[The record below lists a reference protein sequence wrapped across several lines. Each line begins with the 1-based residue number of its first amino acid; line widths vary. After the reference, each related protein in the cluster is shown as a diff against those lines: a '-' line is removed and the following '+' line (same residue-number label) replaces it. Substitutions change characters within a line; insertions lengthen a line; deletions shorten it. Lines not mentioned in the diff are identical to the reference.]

1 MGNTTVTP
9 KKEVWQ
15 PKFIKWLCKTGN
27 VTASCLK
34 AKISRRHAYATR
46 KEDPLFAE
54 AWDEALGIATEL
66 LEEEAR
72 RRAQDGV
79 LEPVYQDGKLAGKVR
94 KYSDTLLIFLLKAH
108 KPDKYR
114 ENHHHKHVGANDG
127 PIEIEL
133 DDTERSARI
142 ASLLDAA
149 RERRDRSLAEN
160 GQGDLEATTG
170 AAS

>member
-1 MGNTTVTP
+1 MRDATKTP

-27 VTASCLK
+27 VTASCIK
-34 AKISRRHAYATR
+34 ARISRGHAYEVR
-46 KEDPLFAE
+46 KEDPAFAA
-54 AWDEALGIATEL
+54 AWDESLIIATEG

-79 LEPVYQDGKLAGKVR
+79 LEPVYQGGKMAGKVR

-114 ENHHHKHVGANDG
+114 ENYRHEHVGNNGGA
-127 PIEIEL
+127 IEVEL
-133 DDTERSARI
+133 NDTERAARL
-142 ASLLDAA
+142 ASLLESA
-149 RERRDRSLAEN
+149 RNRRDRSSADD
-160 GQGDLEATTG
+160 GSGDVAATAG
-170 AAS
+170 ATE